1 MYNLTMYDNQGA
13 NPLYIRN
20 DQTWGKA
27 GGSGSM
33 YLAALGNWYSGYS
46 GGRSFNNLWIRGL
59 NCPATSAAACM
70 SAGVEEESIE
80 AITISPN
87 PANDYVSLD
96 FGLAVG
102 NYNVSIVD
110 LTGKVMKYETIRA
123 AADVTMYVGDLNV
136 GMYLVRIQKG
146 DSVKTSKLSI
156 L

>member
-1 MYNLTMYDNQGA
+1 
-13 NPLYIRN
+13 
-20 DQTWGKA
+20 
-27 GGSGSM
+27 
-33 YLAALGNWYSGYS
+33 
-46 GGRSFNNLWIRGL
+46 
-59 NCPATSAAACM
+59 
-70 SAGVEEESIE
+70 
-80 AITISPN
+80 
-87 PANDYVSLD
+87 LD